1 MQKLEL
7 GEIDNG
13 KTIDIDR
20 GSLILIR
27 LPESGATGY
36 IWKVNA
42 VDAQVITLQDS
53 KFQIDA
59 GTGVGGGGVITFVF
73 KAQSPGTTIL
83 SLHLARP
90 WDKEDVIKRFEVT
103 LHVK

>member
-1 MQKLEL
+1 M
-7 GEIDNG
+7 
-13 KTIDIDR
+13 
-20 GSLILIR
+20 ILIR
-27 LPESGATGY
+27 LPESPATGY
-36 IWKVNA
+36 RLNVNV
-42 VDAQVITLQDS
+42 VDAQFITLQDS

-90 WDKEDVIKRFEVT
+90 WDKDDVIKRFEVT
-103 LHVK
+103 LRVK